1 MNKSLNI
8 PNTITWVRVILTI
21 FIVWFL
27 LQNWYMAAF
36 ILFLLASF
44 SDYLDGY
51 FARKLNQVSNFGKI
65 FDQMSDKILVT
76 SILIVFVQL
85 GLIQSWI
92 LIVIIFRDTLV
103 STIRM
108 AAASGG
114 QVIAANYFGKLKTI
128 SQIVW
133 IVGLFLQILHFPNL
147 FLFNE
152 FVGYFVAGFTILSGL
167 IYIVQNSH
175 VLKG

>member
-1 MNKSLNI
+1 MNKSLNV

-27 LQNWYMAAF
+27 LQNWYLVAF
-36 ILFLLASF
+36 ILFLIASF

-76 SILIVFVQL
+76 SVLIVFVQL

-103 STIRM
+103 STVRM

-114 QVIAANYFGKLKTI
+114 QVVAANYFGKIKTV
-128 SQIVW
+128 SRIVW
-133 IVGLFLQILHFPNL
+133 IVGVFLQLLNFANL
-147 FLFNE
+147 EIFNE
-152 FVGYFVAGFTILSGL
+152 VIGYFVAGVTILSGL
-167 IYIVQNSH
+167 IYMFQNRH

>member
-8 PNTITWVRVILTI
+8 PNTITWLRVILTI

-65 FDQMSDKILVT
+65 FDQK
-76 SILIVFVQL
+76 
-85 GLIQSWI
+85 
-92 LIVIIFRDTLV
+92 
-103 STIRM
+103 
-108 AAASGG
+108 
-114 QVIAANYFGKLKTI
+114 K
-128 SQIVW
+128 
-133 IVGLFLQILHFPNL
+133 FLLPTKKQQ
-147 FLFNE
+147 
-152 FVGYFVAGFTILSGL
+152 YS
-167 IYIVQNSH
+167 
-175 VLKG
+175 

>member
-1 MNKSLNI
+1 MNKSLNV
-8 PNTITWVRVILTI
+8 PNTITWVRVILTV

-76 SILIVFVQL
+76 SVLIVFVQL

-92 LIVIIFRDTLV
+92 LIVIVFRDTLV

-114 QVIAANYFGKLKTI
+114 QVIAANYFGKLKTV

-133 IVGLFLQILHFPNL
+133 IVGLFLQILYFPNL

>member
-1 MNKSLNI
+1 MSKSLNV
-8 PNTITWVRVILTI
+8 PNLITWVRVILTV

-27 LQNWYMAAF
+27 IENWYLSAF
-36 ILFLLASF
+36 ILFIIASL

-76 SILIVFVQL
+76 SVLIIFAQMN
-85 GLIQSWI
+85 LIPVWI
-92 LIVIIFRDTLV
+92 LIVIVFRDTLV

-108 AAASGG
+108 VAASSGL
-114 QVIAANYFGKLKTI
+114 VIAANYFGKLKTV

-133 IVGLFLQILHFPNL
+133 IVGLFLQILNFSSL
-147 FLFNE
+147 TLFNE
-152 FVGYFVAGFTILSGL
+152 IVGYFVAIATILSGF
-167 IYIVQNSH
+167 IYIVQNRH
-175 VLKG
+175 VMKG